1 MSGYSSVFWLSL
13 CASLTALGLVLTVL
27 YGRRR
32 SIRAMLHGAAWSLI
46 PIAAYMTGSTLMLW
60 RIGEA
65 IGKFASAFVFD
76 PLRWAGIGVTALIVV
91 LFLAA
96 GGRGRRKGARAARA
110 ERRATRAARDK
121 EQGRVPAGGAGAVTP
136 ATGGA
141 GLAGIA
147 GATGARDAVPQT
159 RKPEAGKPE
168 APKPEA
174 ARRGK
179 AASTGIDSDM
189 ADIEEILRKRGI

>member
-13 CASLTALGLVLTVL
+13 CASLTVLGLVLTVL

-65 IGKFASAFVFD
+65 IGKFASSFVFD

-96 GGRGRRKGARAARA
+96 GGRGRRKGARSARA
-110 ERRATRAARDK
+110 ERRAARTARDK
-121 EQGRVPAGGAGAVTP
+121 EQGRVPAGNARAVTSG
-136 ATGGA
+136 TGGT
-141 GLAGIA
+141 GLAGVA
-147 GATGARDAVPQT
+147 GVAGTRDAVPQT
-159 RKPEAGKPE
+159 RKPEAR
-168 APKPEA
+168 KPEA

-179 AASTGIDSDM
+179 AGPADIDGDM

>member
-1 MSGYSSVFWLSL
+1 MSGYSSVLWLSL
-13 CASLTALGLVLTVL
+13 CASLTTLGLVLTVL
-27 YGRRR
+27 IGRGR
-32 SIRAMLHGAAWSLI
+32 SVLAMLHGAAWSLI

-76 PLRWAGIGVTALIVV
+76 PLRWAGISVSALIVV

-121 EQGRVPAGGAGAVTP
+121 EQGRLPAGSAGAVTSG
-136 ATGGA
+136 TGGT
-141 GLAGIA
+141 GLAGVA
-147 GATGARDAVPQT
+147 GEDGARDAVPQS
-159 RKPEAGKPE
+159 RKPEARKPE
-168 APKPEA
+168 AT
-174 ARRGK
+174 RRGK
-179 AASTGIDSDM
+179 AAPADIDNDM
-189 ADIEEILRKRGI
+189 ADIEEILRKRGL

>member
-13 CASLTALGLVLTVL
+13 CASFTVLGLVLTVL

-65 IGKFASAFVFD
+65 IGKFASSFVFD

-110 ERRATRAARDK
+110 ERRAAREARD
-121 EQGRVPAGGAGAVTP
+121 QGRVPAGGAAAVTSGT
-136 ATGGA
+136 AGT
-141 GLAGIA
+141 GLAGVA

-159 RKPEAGKPE
+159 RKPEAR
-168 APKPEA
+168 KPEA

-179 AASTGIDSDM
+179 AAAADKDSDM